1 VLASSTS
8 PEVAGNGG
16 VLNLFSLAGPDARL
30 REVSESFASLLGLTS
45 GELNG
50 RTLLDLVHA
59 DDRAALP
66 QALARGKRGA
76 AEAAIGCRFVQADGQ
91 SIYLQWV
98 VRPLPGEDVW
108 RASSIESDDLF
119 NLLAE
124 RRDLRT
130 RLDLAIGQAT
140 AAMWDFD
147 IVEDRIGWE
156 PQAAEIL
163 GVAPRLLPDSPA
175 GLAAAVYPGDGQI
188 VHEALGR
195 LVTEGQTEVGLRVGE
210 EGGVR
215 HLSLRSRILDRDA
228 SGRPL
233 RAVGLLLDVS
243 TAKAMEEQ
251 LLRMSVSD
259 ALTGIPNRRA
269 FDHALR
275 GEWRRC
281 TRARSALSIVMVD
294 VDCFKQFNDSFGHLV
309 GDQALITVARA
320 LAATP
325 QREGDLVARYGGEE
339 FAIILPGTDAAGAH
353 SVGLQLVEA
362 VRALTVRQ
370 APGWSLSVSVGTAS
384 WHPDRELIRAPELH
398 GRADEA
404 LYAAKAA
411 GKNRAVAYED
421 SLAAR
426 HTLQAA
432 IAKGIEEHQFELH
445 YQPLIDLA
453 HGEVTGFEA
462 LIRWNRPGHGQVTPD
477 HFIPLAETTTLI
489 CDLGRWALREATHQL
504 AHWTNE
510 SDIGSALRVAVNI
523 SARHAAS
530 DTILTD
536 VEEALTAAA
545 IPARQLELEVT
556 ETALRDGLLGSHL
569 ACLRSTG
576 VSIAIDDFG
585 TGYTSIGELAHLPA
599 DVLKID
605 RSFTAS
611 TDRRT
616 QDLVKLMIEA
626 AHAFDLQVVA
636 EGIEDDSTLAGLRA
650 LNCDTGQGY
659 LLARPMPADQ
669 VISWHGAW
677 RARTDP
683 ISTR

>member
-1 VLASSTS
+1 MV
-8 PEVAGNGG
+8 GKGG
-16 VLNLFSLAGPDARL
+16 VLNLFSFAGPEARL
-30 REVSESFASLLGLTS
+30 REVSEAFASLLGLTS

-50 RTLLDLVHA
+50 RAVLELVHL
-59 DDRAALP
+59 DDRAALSD
-66 QALARGKRGA
+66 ALAMRKRNA
-76 AEAAIGCRFVQADGQ
+76 REVAVGCRFVQADGRP
-91 SIYLQWV
+91 IYLQWV

-108 RASSIESDDLF
+108 QAASMETDDLV
-119 NLLAE
+119 NVLAE

-130 RLDLAIGQAT
+130 RLDLAIGPAT
-140 AAMWDFD
+140 AAMWDFNV
-147 IVEDRIGWE
+147 VEDRMGWE

-163 GVAPRLLPDSPA
+163 GLAPNLLPNSPA
-175 GLAAAVYPGDGQI
+175 ELAAAVNPADSQI
-188 VHEALGR
+188 VHEALDR
-195 LVTEGQTEVGLRVGE
+195 LLAEGQTEVGLRIGQDSE
-210 EGGVR
+210 TR

-233 RAVGLLLDVS
+233 RAVGLLLDIT

-281 TRARSALSIVMVD
+281 TRAREALSIIMVD
-294 VDCFKQFNDSFGHLV
+294 IDCFKQFNDSFGHLV

-339 FAIILPGTDAAGAH
+339 FAIILPHTDAAGALR
-353 SVGLQLVEA
+353 VGLQLVEA

-370 APGWSLSVSVGTAS
+370 APGWNLSVSVGTAS
-384 WHPDRELIRAPELH
+384 WLPDRELITSSELH

-426 HTLQAA
+426 HTLQNA
-432 IAKGIEEHQFELH
+432 IAEGIEQHEFELY

-453 HGEVTGFEA
+453 RNNVTGFEA
-462 LIRWNRPGHGQVTPD
+462 LIRWNRPGHGRVSPD
-477 HFIPLAETTTLI
+477 DFIPLAETTTLI
-489 CDLGRWALREATHQL
+489 CDLGRWALREATRQIAL
-504 AHWTNE
+504 WADE
-510 SDIGSALRVAVNI
+510 SDVASTLRVAVNI
-523 SARHAAS
+523 SARHATS
-530 DTILTD
+530 LTIVTD
-536 VEEALTAAA
+536 VEEALAAAA
-545 IPARQLELEVT
+545 IPAHQLELEIT
-556 ETALRDGLLGSHL
+556 ETALRDGLLDHTAL
-569 ACLRSTG
+569 ARLRSIG
-576 VSIAIDDFG
+576 VSVAIDDFG

-611 TDRRT
+611 PDPRT
-616 QDLVKLMIEA
+616 QDLIKLMIEA
-626 AHAFDLQVVA
+626 AHTFDLRVVA
-636 EGIEDDSTLAGLRA
+636 EGIEDEPTLAALRT

-669 VISWHGAW
+669 VISWHNAW
-677 RARTDP
+677 QARTDP
-683 ISTR
+683 IRTR